1 MARITLVRAVY
12 KGSLQGVSGPEARLE
27 WGGGVRGE
35 DIETLSVDNSF

>member
-27 WGGGVRGE
+27 WGGVRGE